1 MRCWVRV
8 YAMSTKRIAVNVAD
22 EPTVPRFKP
31 PFARGLLKK
40 SPTVAP
46 NGRVSTNAIQ
56 NSNVAEIRVR

>member
-1 MRCWVRV
+1 
-8 YAMSTKRIAVNVAD
+8 MSTKRIAVNVAD